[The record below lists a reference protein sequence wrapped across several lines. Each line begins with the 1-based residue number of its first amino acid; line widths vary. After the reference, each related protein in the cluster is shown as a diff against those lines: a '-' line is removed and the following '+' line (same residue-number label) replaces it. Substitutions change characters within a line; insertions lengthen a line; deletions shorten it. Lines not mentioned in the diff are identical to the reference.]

1 MKIKNYDNIDYA
13 LILANHGISKTKF
26 RINLLNLFYDK
37 KESLT
42 IKEVI
47 NEFSNLINKVTIYR
61 ALESFE
67 EKGLI
72 HKVPSSNNIIR
83 YSLCNADECIASLHK
98 HNHGHFICNNCKQ
111 TFCLENY
118 KSPDIKP
125 VDGFYINSLSLILE
139 GYCKDCHL
147 N

>member
-1 MKIKNYDNIDYA
+1 MKIKNDNNLDFA
-13 LILANHGISKTKF
+13 LILAKHGVSKTKF
-26 RINLLNLFYDK
+26 RIHLLNLFYN

-42 IKEVI
+42 VKEVM
-47 NEFSNLINKVTIYR
+47 NKSSNLINKVTIYR

-83 YSLCNADECIASLHK
+83 YSLCNTDECIVSLHK
-98 HNHGHFICNNCKQ
+98 HNHGHFICNNCNQ

-118 KSPDIKP
+118 KSPDINP
-125 VDGFYINSLSLILE
+125 IEGFYISSLKLIFE
-139 GYCKDCHL
+139 GYCKDCYL

>member
-1 MKIKNYDNIDYA
+1 MKIKNNDNLDYA

-26 RINLLNLFYDK
+26 RINLLNLFYNK

-42 IKEVI
+42 VKEVK
-47 NEFSNLINKVTIYR
+47 NKFSNLINKVTIYR
-61 ALESFE
+61 ALDSFE
-67 EKGLI
+67 ENGLI
-72 HKVPSSNNIIR
+72 HKVPASNNLIT
-83 YSLCNADECIASLHK
+83 YSLCNADECSSVLHK
-98 HNHGHFICNNCKQ
+98 DNHGHFICNKCNQ

-125 VDGFYINSLSLILE
+125 IDGFYINSLNLILE
-139 GYCKDCHL
+139 GYCKDCHS

>member
-1 MKIKNYDNIDYA
+1 MKIKNDNNLSVA
-13 LILANHGISKTKF
+13 SILAKNRLSKTKF
-26 RINLLNLFYDK
+26 RIHLLNLFYDK
-37 KESLT
+37 ESLT
-42 IKEVI
+42 VKEVM
-47 NEFSNLINKVTIYR
+47 NKSSNLINKVTIYR

-98 HNHGHFICNNCKQ
+98 HNHGHFICNNCNQ

-125 VDGFYINSLSLILE
+125 IEGFHINSLKLILE
-139 GYCKDCHL
+139 GYCKDCYL

>member
-1 MKIKNYDNIDYA
+1 MKNKNGHNLDFA
-13 LILANHGISKTKF
+13 LILANHGVNKTKF
-26 RINLLNLFYDK
+26 RINLLKLFFD

-42 IKEVI
+42 VKEVM
-47 NEFSNLINKVTIYR
+47 NEFANLINKVTIYR
-61 ALESFE
+61 ALMSFE

-83 YSLCNADECIASLHK
+83 YSLCNSDECSTSLHK

-125 VDGFYINSLSLILE
+125 IDGFYINSLNLILE

>member
-1 MKIKNYDNIDYA
+1 
-13 LILANHGISKTKF
+13 
-26 RINLLNLFYDK
+26 LLNLFYDK
-37 KESLT
+37 ESLT
-42 IKEVI
+42 VKEVM
-47 NEFSNLINKVTIYR
+47 NKFSNLINKVTIYR
-61 ALESFE
+61 ALVSFE

-83 YSLCNADECIASLHK
+83 YSLCNSDECSASLHK
-98 HNHGHFICNNCKQ
+98 HNHGHFICNNCNQ

-118 KSPDIKP
+118 KSPDINP
-125 VDGFYINSLSLILE
+125 VDGFYINSLNLILE